1 MARSILFREMLRVAS
16 KHFVDWVERHGLRM
30 RRRLALLPAAPL
42 DPFLLAQTMQVPV
55 ITPHDIIQ
63 LDANCLA
70 ELLGSGARSW
80 SGGSLHL
87 PDGRAVVVLNPTHAA
102 TRNRATLMEELVHI
116 DLQHPPSQIMRSGGL
131 TMRSYNKTNETQ
143 AYWIGTAALVTRQRL
158 QMAERVGATRESVA
172 NECGVSRDLVK
183 FREQVTGIRL

>member
-1 MARSILFREMLRVAS
+1 MAS
-16 KHFVDWVERHGLRM
+16 KHFIDWVERQGLRM
-30 RRRLALLPAAPL
+30 RRRLALLPAAAL
-42 DPFLLAQTMQVPV
+42 DPFALAQAMEVPV
-55 ITPHDIIQ
+55 ITPHDVLQ
-63 LDANCLA
+63 LDDNCLA

-87 PDGRAVVVLNPTHAA
+87 PDGRAVVVLNPTHAE
-102 TRNRATLMEELVHI
+102 TRNRATLIEELVHI

-131 TMRSYNKTNETQ
+131 AMRSYNKTNETQ

-158 QMAERVGATRESVA
+158 QLAEQAGATREVLA
-172 NECGVSRDLVK
+172 KECGVSRDLVK